1 MDRIRVAVLLLAAA
15 APAAA
20 QTLQSGPPKGQP
32 LGALRVAE
40 VAGPK
45 AGTDRDAAPDL
56 RKGPA
61 AILFVHELTRE
72 TAPMIR
78 AFDEGASEL
87 AVLGLRALT
96 VHLPADRTEAEQRI
110 PVVSKALR
118 LLQPITVSAD
128 GAEGPGSYALN
139 RKASLTLVLAR
150 DGIVRDS
157 IAFTDTGQ
165 KDVDWLHLS
174 LQSMT
179 GSVPKDGELRAALL
193 RSLPADREA
202 LADLVANLERQR
214 RALFDQRLEAANNP
228 QRPGMQGG
236 QGMAGQRMQGSP
248 ERPANAPERSAPA
261 EAEVRL
267 TGILTDEATAK
278 IVRKIV
284 TPDAAGDALADAFTA
299 LADRVR
305 AEPLVLPQVNEA
317 FRAVL
322 ATPGYGSEAARER
335 MRTWLAD
342 HR

>member
-236 QGMAGQRMQGSP
+236 QGLGGP
-248 ERPANAPERSAPA
+248 ERPATAPERGAPA
-261 EAEVRL
+261 EAAVRL

-284 TPDAAGDALADAFTA
+284 APDAAGDALADAFTA

-322 ATPGYGSEAARER
+322 ATPGYGSDAARER